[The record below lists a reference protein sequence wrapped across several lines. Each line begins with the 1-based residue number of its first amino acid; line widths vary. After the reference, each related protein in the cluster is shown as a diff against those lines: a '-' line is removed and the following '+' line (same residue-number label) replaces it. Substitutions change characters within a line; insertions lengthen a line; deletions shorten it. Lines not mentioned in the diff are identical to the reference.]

1 MNFKKNPS
9 ILVSKITSILLY
21 RFPKQ
26 PHIYELLKYYS
37 YKAIYNYMNEVM
49 IKIKYP
55 LFQLRDVKYNR
66 YESFMYYSAAFKEI
80 YNIDADRRYNVVIW
94 YIRGKMGR
102 KNRIVRVPFVISDL
116 EITRKADCSTSY
128 G

>member
-1 MNFKKNPS
+1 
-9 ILVSKITSILLY
+9 
-21 RFPKQ
+21 
-26 PHIYELLKYYS
+26 
-37 YKAIYNYMNEVM
+37 
-49 IKIKYP
+49 
-55 LFQLRDVKYNR
+55 
-66 YESFMYYSAAFKEI
+66 MYYSAAFKEI
-80 YNIDADRRYNVVIW
+80 YNIDADRRYNVVMW